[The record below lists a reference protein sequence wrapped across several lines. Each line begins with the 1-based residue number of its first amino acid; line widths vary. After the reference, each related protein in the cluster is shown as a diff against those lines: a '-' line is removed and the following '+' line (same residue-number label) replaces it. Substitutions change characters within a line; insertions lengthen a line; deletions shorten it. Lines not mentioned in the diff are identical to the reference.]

1 MPPDTSCRIAPIAPW
16 NVTRGAPHRRRAE
29 EILHRHFMGESIRR
43 ISHEED
49 RDLFSAVIA
58 VS

>member
-1 MPPDTSCRIAPIAPW
+1 MPPDTSCRIAPW
-16 NVTRGAPHRRRAE
+16 KVTRGAPHRRRAE